1 MSSRREFVQRSGYA
15 ALGLMGTPAEPIT
28 LCSCGDVMT
37 GRGIDQILRNPFKPQ
52 LYESHMR
59 SAVGYVELA
68 ERVNGAIPRR
78 VDASYVWGDALPELA
93 RTSDLRIVNLETSVT
108 TSDAWMPKGINY
120 RMHPANVSCL
130 RAAGIDC
137 CSLANNHVLDWGYAG
152 LAETLVTLRKARI
165 RTAGAGSNRAEALA
179 PAVLEVSGK
188 GRVLGFA
195 LGTTSSGIPADWAA
209 TPDKPGVNV
218 LPDLTVETAQRIAV
232 GVAALRRPRDIV
244 VASIHW
250 GGNWGYEIPAEH
262 RRFAHLLVDRAGVDV
277 IHGHSSHHPKGI
289 EVYRDKPILY
299 GCGDFLN
306 DYEGIEGHE
315 TYRSHLVLLYVLKMD
330 PATQTLSR
338 LEMRPF
344 EIRRFR
350 LQRASSRDAEW
361 LRSILHREG
370 KELGT
375 QVTRSSDNSLL
386 LTSR

>member
-1 MSSRREFVQRSGYA
+1 MPSRREFVLGIGYA
-15 ALGLMGTPAEPIT
+15 ALGLRGAPRFIT
-28 LCSCGDVMT
+28 LGLCGDVMT
-37 GRGIDQILRNPFKPQ
+37 GRGIDQILRNPSKPQ
-52 LYESHMR
+52 LYESYMR
-59 SAVGYVELA
+59 SALGYVELA
-68 ERVNGAIPRR
+68 ERVNGVIPRR
-78 VDASYVWGDALPELA
+78 VDASYVWGDALAELVRA
-93 RTSDLRIVNLETSVT
+93 SDLRIVNLETSAT

-130 RAAGIDC
+130 RAARIDC

-152 LAETLVTLRKARI
+152 LAETLDTLRKAGV

-188 GRVLGFA
+188 GRVLVFA
-195 LGTTSSGIPADWAA
+195 FGTTSSGIPADWAA
-209 TPDKPGVNV
+209 RPDRPGVNV
-218 LPDLTVETAQRIAV
+218 LPDLSAETVKRIAAHV
-232 GVAALRRPRDIV
+232 GALKRPGDIV
-244 VASIHW
+244 AASIHW

-262 RRFAHLLVDRAGVDV
+262 RRFAHQLVDRAGVDV

-315 TYRSHLVLLYVLKMD
+315 TYRSHLVLLYVLTMD
-330 PATQTLSR
+330 PATGTLSR
-338 LEMRPF
+338 LEMKPF

-350 LQRASSRDAEW
+350 LQRASSPDAEW
-361 LRSILHREG
+361 LRSTLDREG
-370 KELGT
+370 KGLGT

-386 LTSR
+386 VTSR